1 VPINTINDVILRI
14 APNHLDPQ
22 GMLVA
27 YNGKLDFSIDF
38 QRIFIVKG
46 HANSLRGKHAHIN
59 LTQILV
65 CVQGGCRVI
74 CDDGAERREFVLDQ
88 ANRALVVPNGIWAEQ
103 LYVEEGTVLVVL
115 CDLPY
120 DESDYIR
127 DYDAYL
133 AFRKQGA
140 A

>member
-1 VPINTINDVILRI
+1 MKGLDDIRTITVPHYTN
-14 APNHLDPQ
+14 PQ
-22 GMLVA
+22 GLLVS
-27 YNGKLDFSIDF
+27 YNGSVDFGMDIK
-38 QRIFIVKG
+38 RVFIVTG
-46 HANSLRGKHAHIN
+46 HANSMRGKHAHKE

-65 CVQGGCRVI
+65 CVQGACRVV
-74 CDDGAERREFVLDQ
+74 CDDGAERREFALNQ

-103 LYVEEGTVLVVL
+103 LYVEDGTVLIVL

-133 AFRKQGA
+133 AFRKRDGA
-140 A
+140 

>member
-1 VPINTINDVILRI
+1 MNGLDDIRVVDVPCFPDR
-14 APNHLDPQ
+14 Q
-22 GMLVA
+22 GLLVA
-27 YNGKLDFSIDF
+27 YNGMPDFGLDIRRVF
-38 QRIFIVKG
+38 VVTG
-46 HANSLRGKHAHIN
+46 HANSLRGKHAHKE

-65 CVQGGCRVI
+65 CVQGACCVV

-120 DESDYIR
+120 DECDYIR

-133 AFRKQGA
+133 AFRRGA
-140 A
+140 V